1 MLTLAAS
8 ALPLT
13 VFAMASVAMSL
24 HDARHQRIPN
34 SLAFS
39 ALAAQLGSMVAFSA
53 FSALSTWVLGPESAN
68 ASLLLDNL
76 LRAIL
81 AGVICFAG
89 VLLMAVIYPPGLGGG
104 DVKLAALV
112 GSMLGWLSWL
122 HVLLASMLTL
132 VFVGVLAIG
141 HIFGRGARAQSARIP
156 VAPLVFLASWVVI
169 VSIGLV
175 AAF

>member
-39 ALAAQLGSMVAFSA
+39 ALAAQLGSMVA